1 MSNGNV
7 KSTPRRRLSEEAIAR
22 AALELVDQR
31 GLDAL
36 NMREL
41 ASQLGVGTM
50 TIYGYFANK
59 RELLNAAVDVAAEDF
74 QMPAARGGPRTRMLR
89 YLSAVRAWLERHP
102 AVVQLRVQEPII
114 RPSAFRISEHGMQIL
129 LDAGLAPA
137 EAARGFRLLFNFVF
151 GSVAFGTAEPSPK
164 ERASL
169 AAALRA
175 LAPED
180 FPAIRAVAADSVE
193 ALGGA
198 AQFDYEVARVLD
210 GLGL

>member
-1 MSNGNV
+1 MSNENV
-7 KSTPRRRLSEEAIAR
+7 KSPSRRRLSEEAIAR
-22 AALELVDQR
+22 ATLELVDQH

-41 ASQLGVGTM
+41 ASQLGIGTM
-50 TIYGYFANK
+50 TLYGYFANK

-74 QMPAARGGPRTRMLR
+74 DPPPARGGPRTRMLR
-89 YLSAVRAWLERHP
+89 HLSAVRAWLQRHP
-102 AVVQLRVQEPII
+102 AVVQLRMEEPIV
-114 RPSAFRISEHGMQIL
+114 RPSAFRISEHCMQIL

-151 GSVAFGTAEPSPK
+151 GSVAFGPAEPSPE

-169 AAALRA
+169 EGALRA
-175 LAPED
+175 LPPED
-180 FPAIRAVAADSVE
+180 FPALRAVAAESVE

-198 AQFDYEVARVLD
+198 AQFDYEVGRMLD